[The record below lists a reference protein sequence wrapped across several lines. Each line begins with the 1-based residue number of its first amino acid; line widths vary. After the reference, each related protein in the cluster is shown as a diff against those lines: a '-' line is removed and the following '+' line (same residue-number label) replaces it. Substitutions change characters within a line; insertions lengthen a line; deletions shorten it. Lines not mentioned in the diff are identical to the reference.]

1 MGTSSP
7 STSHLRAPARTCKQ
21 CNSSILDIFLRENK
35 LNRIDDKHVNFLQ
48 HMLWIDRNINLF
60 NFKL

>member
-1 MGTSSP
+1 MYSIY
-7 STSHLRAPARTCKQ
+7 TSHLRARQRACKQ

-60 NFKL
+60 NLKL